1 MCNQY
6 ALHLQEE
13 KLEIRESELRQ
24 LSGKLETTKGQL
36 EALRKAKEAEERSGG
51 GSGNDLALLRRSFDG
66 ERRQLQN
73 DLSQLE
79 ALYSQLEVAKKAAE
93 RENQRLKIELGEKDK
108 EIQVS
113 NRVYQA
119 RLFQ

>member
-1 MCNQY
+1 MTTELCNQY

-24 LSGKLETTKGQL
+24 LSAKLETTKGQL
-36 EALRKAKEAEERSGG
+36 EALRKAKEVE
-51 GSGNDLALLRRSFDG
+51 GSGNEASLLRRSYDG
-66 ERRQLQN
+66 ERRQLQS
-73 DLSQLE
+73 DLYQLE

-93 RENQRLKIELGEKDK
+93 RENQRLKIDLGEKDK

-113 NRVYQA
+113 A
-119 RLFQ
+119 L